1 MGLLEKIFGDMN
13 SREIK
18 KIEKIVDQ
26 IEAYDEEMQA
36 LTVTSCA
43 ARQRNLKKDLQ
54 MAKI

>member
-26 IEAYDEEMQA
+26 IEAYDE
-36 LTVTSCA
+36 
-43 ARQRNLKKDLQ
+43 
-54 MAKI
+54 